1 MSKTNSSLKNRE
13 AKLMQN
19 KLKNTYVLYERERS
33 TIQGL
38 FWSVKNPKLME
49 FLPAQKRRKQW
60 SCQQQ
65 SEWIESLL
73 LNIPSPPLYF
83 YEINYNHHELIDGH
97 QRLFAI
103 RDFYENN
110 LTLTGITFN
119 PELNGLTYS
128 KLPISIARKLDE
140 YRLAT
145 IFVTIND
152 KLPEE
157 MFLQIKQQVFERL
170 QLAWTE

>member
-1 MSKTNSSLKNRE
+1 
-13 AKLMQN
+13 MQ
-19 KLKNTYVLYERERS
+19 L
-33 TIQGL
+33 
-38 FWSVKNPKLME
+38 
-49 FLPAQKRRKQW
+49 LPAHKRQKQW
-60 SCQQQ
+60 SPQKQ

-83 YEINYNHHELIDGH
+83 YEIDDNHHELIDGH
-97 QRLFAI
+97 QRFFAI

-110 LTLTGITFN
+110 LTLTEITFK
-119 PELNGLTYS
+119 PELNGLTYRT
-128 KLPISIARKLDE
+128 LPISIARRLDE

-157 MFLQIKQQVFERL
+157 VFLQIKQSIFERL
-170 QLAWTE
+170 QPAWSS